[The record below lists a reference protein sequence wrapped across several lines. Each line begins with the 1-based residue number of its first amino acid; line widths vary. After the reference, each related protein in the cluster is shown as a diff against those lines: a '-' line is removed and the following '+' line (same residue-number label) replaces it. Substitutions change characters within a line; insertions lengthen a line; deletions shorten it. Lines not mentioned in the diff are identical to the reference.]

1 MRDITKLHPRL
12 IEKVYKLKEL
22 CANKGLKIG
31 IGECVRTKEEQDALY
46 RKGRTEKGS
55 IVTNA
60 KGSTYSSMHQWGVAF
75 DFYRND
81 GKGAYENKDGF
92 FEKVGNL
99 GKSIGLMWGGD
110 WKSFVDKP
118 HFQLPDW
125 GSTATKLKKQ
135 YKTPD
140 EFMKSWGEC
149 EMTQQ
154 EKKEF
159 EALTKKVELLEKQ
172 AEKIYHYTVE
182 LPDWAKPTIQKLL
195 DKGIFEGAA
204 EDDLNLPESLMRI
217 LVINDRAN
225 LYK

>member
-1 MRDITKLHPRL
+1 MRDISKLHPRL
-12 IEKVYKLKEL
+12 IEKVYMLKDL
-22 CANKGLKIG
+22 CAKNGLKIG

-81 GKGAYENKDGF
+81 GKGAYETRDGF
-92 FEKVGNL
+92 FDKVGKL

-110 WKSFVDKP
+110 WKSPVDKP

-125 GSTATKLKKQ
+125 GSTATKLKKL
-135 YKTPD
+135 YRTPY
-140 EFMKSWGEC
+140 EFMESWEVC

-154 EKKEF
+154 EKEEFKALSEKVKEL
-159 EALTKKVELLEKQ
+159 ENKSEKV
-172 AEKIYHYTVE
+172 YHYTVE
-182 LPDWAKPTIQKLL
+182 LPDWARPSIQKLL
-195 DKGIFEGAA
+195 DKGIFQGAA
-204 EDDLNLPESLMRI
+204 EDDLDLPESLMRV
-217 LVINDRAN
+217 LVINDRAK
-225 LYK
+225 LYD